1 MRNVIWIPTWPVWP
15 PLIHLICTTYVSSNF
30 EQDDTWYVIPNIKMT
45 TIYLICFSRQ
55 EEEIFSMTCH
65 RTTKPNYNETETILN
80 PNLSVYSAEISQV
93 SKVLIYQRL
102 YQRCL
107 CGVLNKQKKVVKI
120 WISPTTDLNTYMYQ
134 VFALDFERN

>member
-1 MRNVIWIPTWPVWP
+1 MTIQKKMVFLPITSKIKLTMKSLIIREEFFQPIKYILSIDMYCVFFWIVRNVIWIPTWPVWP

-80 PNLSVYSAEISQV
+80 PNLNVYSAEISQV
-93 SKVLIYQRL
+93 FI
-102 YQRCL
+102 
-107 CGVLNKQKKVVKI
+107 
-120 WISPTTDLNTYMYQ
+120 
-134 VFALDFERN
+134 